1 MKLISLG
8 TIDKKFMI
16 YLILNIIITIIINLI
31 DLFYFTEYNYDGY
44 FLKNSSLNL
53 LINFCSLVL
62 FGIPELI
69 IKMKYLN
76 KKKENEEEG
85 SGENVDNKIV
95 YIYNNP
101 KKSINCKAFWLL
113 IFLIIVYYIFD
124 FAYSIIFYWSHIK
137 EYFMFMNMI
146 YLFLFFLCFKK
157 MKFYKHQYL
166 SIIIIILMG
175 SLRNV
180 LVILFNN
187 LEKEYYYYLFIIII
201 FILPIQEPLLFYNL
215 KNYMEYKYYSPY
227 FICFLVGLVNIII
240 SIILIIFVIQAR
252 YLKIIMENIK
262 SLSIFIFIFKSILKA
277 VDFFLKVLTI
287 NYFSLFHIIIFVSF
301 DDFIN
306 NMFRIF
312 SGGDNYENSIY
323 LDIISIIII
332 IIAFSF
338 EMFAIFVFVEIIELN
353 FCGLSLNLKQN
364 IIDRANR
371 ESTLIFQ
378 IKEEEED
385 NNLDI
390 EFEPINDNNSEY

>member
-31 DLFYFTEYNYDGY
+31 DLFYFTGYNYDGY

-378 IKEEEED
+378 TKEEEDD
-385 NNLDI
+385 NNLDN

>member
-1 MKLISLG
+1 
-8 TIDKKFMI
+8 
-16 YLILNIIITIIINLI
+16 
-31 DLFYFTEYNYDGY
+31 
-44 FLKNSSLNL
+44 
-53 LINFCSLVL
+53 
-62 FGIPELI
+62 
-69 IKMKYLN
+69 
-76 KKKENEEEG
+76 
-85 SGENVDNKIV
+85 
-95 YIYNNP
+95 
-101 KKSINCKAFWLL
+101 
-113 IFLIIVYYIFD
+113 
-124 FAYSIIFYWSHIK
+124 
-137 EYFMFMNMI
+137 
-146 YLFLFFLCFKK
+146 
-157 MKFYKHQYL
+157 
-166 SIIIIILMG
+166 
-175 SLRNV
+175 
-180 LVILFNN
+180 
-187 LEKEYYYYLFIIII
+187 
-201 FILPIQEPLLFYNL
+201 
-215 KNYMEYKYYSPY
+215 MEYKYYSSY

-240 SIILIIFVIQAR
+240 SIILIIFVIQVR
-252 YLKIIMENIK
+252 YLKLIMENIQA
-262 SLSIFIFIFKSILKA
+262 LSIFIFIFIFKSILKA